1 MIKSILNIVGWIGT
15 ALVVAAV
22 AVRVGIWQGQFGPN
36 WDPYA
41 KYAAWGGLA
50 CVVLYTLG
58 QWREIA
64 DYFSKR
70 NARYGAIASISIL
83 IFLGILVAVNYL
95 SFRQNKRWDLT
106 KNQQYT
112 LSDQTVKL
120 VKNLD
125 APVKFLVFDQAG
137 NFDRFRSTLEEY
149 KYQSPSKVDVEYIDA
164 DKRPVEAKQNQVNTY
179 GTVVISY
186 KGRTERVTSSDE
198 QELTNGLVKVLNPQ
212 KKKVYF
218 VAGHGERDP
227 EIAERD
233 GYSAVKTALEGDNYE
248 VAKSVL
254 AQQQDVP
261 ADAAVVIIAS
271 PKTDLIQTEADM
283 LERYLKKG
291 GHVLVLVDP
300 PADKAPATP
309 VLDAFLRS
317 WDFQVNND
325 VVIDASGV
333 GQLIGTDASVP
344 VVAPPYPSHP
354 ITDRFN
360 VITAYPLARS
370 ITPILPASNGRAAV
384 PFLQTSARSWAETD
398 MAQLKSGR
406 VELNPDKGD
415 KPGPVTIGAVTATNA
430 TDAPK
435 PEPGKTDE
443 RPPESRFVTI
453 GDSDFAAN
461 YAIRIQGNQDL
472 FLNTVN
478 WLAQQENL
486 ISIRPKAPTDSRL
499 TMTAQQATAVLF
511 MSLLIVPAI
520 VFGTGVYTWWR
531 KR

>member
-1 MIKSILNIVGWIGT
+1 MIKNVLNIVGWLGT

-22 AVRVGIWQGQFGPN
+22 AVRFMRPE
-36 WDPYA
+36 WDQYA
-41 KYAAWGGLA
+41 IYAAWAGLA

-64 DYFSKR
+64 DYFRQR
-70 NARYGAIASISIL
+70 NARYGAIASVSVL
-83 IFLGILVAVNYL
+83 VFLGILIAVNYL

-120 VKNLD
+120 LKSLNQ
-125 APVKFLVFDQAG
+125 PVKFLVFDRADG
-137 NFDRFRSTLEEY
+137 FDRFRSALEEY
-149 KYQSPSKVDVEYIDA
+149 RYQSPSKVSVEYVDV
-164 DKRPVEAKQNQVNTY
+164 DKKPVETKQYQVQNY
-179 GTVVISY
+179 GTVVLEY
-186 KGRTERVTSSDE
+186 QGRTERVTSPDE
-198 QELTNGLVKVLNPQ
+198 QDLTGGLVKVLNPN

-218 VAGHGERDP
+218 LQGHGEKD
-227 EIAERD
+227 IDSSERD
-233 GYSAVKTALEGDNYE
+233 GYSEVKTALGRDNYD
-248 VAKSVL
+248 VAKIVL
-254 AQQQDVP
+254 AQEKDLP
-261 ADAAVVIIAS
+261 ADASVVVIAG
-271 PKTDLIQTEADM
+271 PRTDLLQPEADM
-283 LERYLKKG
+283 LQRFLRKG
-291 GHVLVLVDP
+291 GHVFVMIDP
-300 PADKAPATP
+300 PDDKSGPMP
-309 VLDAFLRS
+309 VLDALLRD
-317 WDFQVNND
+317 WDFQADND
-325 VVIDASGV
+325 VVVDASGM

-344 VVAPPYPSHP
+344 VVASYPSHP

-384 PFLQTSARSWAETD
+384 PIIQTSPRSWAETD

-406 VELNPDKGD
+406 VELNADKGD
-415 KPGPVTIGAVTATNA
+415 KAGPVTIGAVTATNA
-430 TDAPK
+430 TDVPK
-435 PEPGKTDE
+435 ADAAKTEP
-443 RPPESRFVTI
+443 RPPESRFVAI

-472 FLNTVN
+472 FMNTIN

-486 ISIRPKAPTDSRL
+486 ISIRPKPPSDSHL
-499 TMTAQQATAVLF
+499 TITARQANAVLL
-511 MSLLIVPAI
+511 MSLLVIPAL